1 MACVN
6 AVDERMPPMFV
17 LKGKTSKSL
26 HGRNTE
32 CALKGSR
39 WAFQTNGWMDDSLGE
54 RWFNDVFL
62 KHCGHDRPQLLILDG
77 HSSHETL
84 GMLMRAMEENIHIH
98 ALPPH
103 TTHALQPLDKCV
115 FAPLNHAY
123 NDACSQFLQE
133 NPWNQVNKRSFPG
146 LFAQAWKK
154 SVTPSNILSGFRSCG
169 IYPLNKEVLPNSVFG
184 PSEPTDFPF
193 NPLPVSPNQ
202 SQSVI
207 EEPSSVNVCSLN
219 TANELLTAF
228 PLPLDTQDLIPLQS
242 DDDTTTTTHVVDT
255 TASNIIDISDPSL
268 LQLLSE
274 EAITI
279 DPLTDKCGNDVV
291 IPIDFELSSV
301 TPSPSFPGNVLS
313 FTDTTEYEIKSMFIP

>member
-1 MACVN
+1 MFTYICV
-6 AVDERMPPMFV
+6 
-17 LKGKTSKSL
+17 
-26 HGRNTE
+26 
-32 CALKGSR
+32 
-39 WAFQTNGWMDDSLGE
+39 
-54 RWFNDVFL
+54 
-62 KHCGHDRPQLLILDG
+62 I
-77 HSSHETL
+77 
-84 GMLMRAMEENIHIH
+84 

-103 TTHALQPLDKCV
+103 TTHALQPLDKWV
-115 FAPLNHAY
+115 FGPLNRAY

-146 LFAQAWKK
+146 LVPQAWEK

-207 EEPSSVNVCSLN
+207 EEPSTANVCSLN

-242 DDDTTTTTHVVDT
+242 DDDTTTTTPVVDT

-313 FTDTTEYEIKSMFIP
+313 FTDTTEYEIKSMFIPKVQPKKVSSLPSKRKSITYLRLLTSEDLVREKLQLAEIKEEKEKKQANEKNTQNCQKKRRQRKGRLIHEIMNCT